1 MVELRGSGPEKVDNA
16 APVVT
21 AGGNTFTL
29 GNINDASSVLNEP
42 LKRKI
47 RSLSDSLRESEMKVS
62 ELTGLVASLTA
73 DAHNSQRDMGD
84 IL

>member
-1 MVELRGSGPEKVDNA
+1 MG
-16 APVVT
+16 

>member
-1 MVELRGSGPEKVDNA
+1 MDARRYEAAELQQSRDELRR
-16 APVVT
+16 
-21 AGGNTFTL
+21 TL
-29 GNINDASSVLNEP
+29 ESAEYKMQEP